1 MSRNPATRSFV
12 PSSCR
17 VVDDWRTGLTSGEL
31 DGVVIATPSEL
42 HVPMCE
48 AAIDAGLGVLVE
60 KPLSQALG
68 EAERL
73 LRNVRE
79 RGALVMVDHTH
90 LFSAAFRRLLR
101 ARAELGRPRF
111 IRGKAGNPPPPSDAP
126 VLWSWGAHDVAMSI
140 ALVGEEPSRATASLL
155 EGRPF
160 DGGFAEHVR
169 IELEFSGGTR
179 ATFDVGNTVVTKQRR
194 FAAEFE
200 GEVWVYDDQAPSKL
214 VRHGRATLGEDETG
228 EGEVVPLPSEL
239 PLTTAIREFGAALRE
254 GSRDTASLELGVSVV
269 RTLLE
274 CETSL
279 AL

>member
-1 MSRNPATRSFV
+1 
-12 PSSCR
+12 
-17 VVDDWRTGLTSGEL
+17 
-31 DGVVIATPSEL
+31 
-42 HVPMCE
+42 MCE
-48 AAIDAGLGVLVE
+48 AALDAGLGVLVE

-68 EAERL
+68 EAEQL
-73 LRNVRE
+73 LVNVRE

-90 LFSAAFRRLLR
+90 LFSPAFRRLLG

-126 VLWSWGAHDVAMSI
+126 VLWNWGAHDVAMSI
-140 ALVGEEPSRATASLL
+140 ALVGQEPSRATASLL
-155 EGRPF
+155 ERRPF

-179 ATFDVGNTVVTKQRR
+179 ATFDVGNTVVKKQRR

-214 VRHGRATLGEDETG
+214 VRHGRATLSEDETG
-228 EGEVVPLPSEL
+228 EGEAVPLPSEL

-269 RTLLE
+269 RTLSE

-279 AL
+279 AR